1 MTTMADTLDKEPL
14 PNNNISKSGR
24 RELNQAMSTTLHLKP
39 RAPAPNTLAA
49 ARLKVTTTLIPSE
62 LLSVSAPDGVPL
74 ATR

>member
-1 MTTMADTLDKEPL
+1 
-14 PNNNISKSGR
+14 
-24 RELNQAMSTTLHLKP
+24 MSTTLHLKP